1 MAPKALT
8 GWIGFGAHSEASG
21 GTSNHL
27 PKFAGSMTNAPSW
40 RRCSPARRDGVTR
53 GHAGLRTNREQVS
66 MTGFTKS
73 LLAASALVALTAG
86 GAQADIAIATAGPM
100 TGQYAI
106 FGDQMKR
113 GAEMAVKDINA
124 AGGVLGEQLT
134 LEIGDDAC
142 DPKQAV
148 AVANQMVNAGV
159 VLVAGHFCSGS
170 SIPAS
175 AVYNEEGILQISP
188 ASTNPQLTEQG
199 FDNVF
204 RVCGRDDQQ
213 GTYAANYVVDNGV
226 GSKIAVVHDKTP
238 YGKGLA
244 DEFKKQLNAR
254 GVEETM
260 YEAITAG
267 DRDFTALITK
277 MKEAGVDLI
286 YLGGYHTEAGLIAR
300 QAKEQGINATMM
312 SGDALVTDEYWAITG
327 DTGQGTLMTFSP
339 DPRKNEVAAPVV
351 AEFEAAGYDP
361 EGYTLYTYAAIQIW
375 AQAAEQAGS
384 TDLDA
389 VIEALNG
396 NQFETVLG
404 TVSFDDKG
412 DVEGSS
418 YVMYEWADG
427 QYAEKGS

>member
-1 MAPKALT
+1 
-8 GWIGFGAHSEASG
+8 
-21 GTSNHL
+21 
-27 PKFAGSMTNAPSW
+27 
-40 RRCSPARRDGVTR
+40 
-53 GHAGLRTNREQVS
+53 

-73 LLAASALVALTAG
+73 LLAASALVALSAG
-86 GAQADIAIATAGPM
+86 GAQADIVIATAGPM
-100 TGQYAI
+100 TGQYAV

-113 GAEMAVKDINA
+113 GAEMAIKDLNA
-124 AGGVLGEQLT
+124 AGGVLGEQLV
-134 LEIGDDAC
+134 LEVGDDAC

-159 VLVAGHFCSGS
+159 VFVAGHFCSGS

-199 FDNVF
+199 LDNVF
-204 RVCGRDDQQ
+204 RVCGRDDAQ
-213 GTYAANYVVDNGV
+213 GIFAADYVVDNNV
-226 GSKIAVVHDKTP
+226 GSKIAVIHDKTP

-300 QAKEQGINATMM
+300 QAKEQGIAATMM

-361 EGYTLYTYAAIQIW
+361 EGYTLYTYAAIQVW
-375 AQAAEQAGS
+375 AQAVEKAGS
-384 TDLDA
+384 TELDA
-389 VIEALNG
+389 VIEALNS
-396 NQFETVLG
+396 NEFETVLG
-404 TVSFDDKG
+404 PISFDDKG
-412 DVEGSS
+412 DVEGAA

>member
-1 MAPKALT
+1 
-8 GWIGFGAHSEASG
+8 
-21 GTSNHL
+21 
-27 PKFAGSMTNAPSW
+27 
-40 RRCSPARRDGVTR
+40 
-53 GHAGLRTNREQVS
+53 

-100 TGQYAI
+100 TGQYAV

-159 VLVAGHFCSGS
+159 VLMAGHFCSGS

-175 AVYNEEGILQISP
+175 SVYNEEGILQISP

-199 FDNVF
+199 FENVF
-204 RVCGRDDQQ
+204 RTCGRDDQQ
-213 GTYAANYVVDNGV
+213 GTYAANYVVDNNV
-226 GSKIAVVHDKTP
+226 GSKVAVLHDKTA

-244 DEFKKQLNAR
+244 DEFKKALNAR

-339 DPRKNEVAAPVV
+339 DPRKNPAAAPVV
-351 AEFEAAGYDP
+351 AEFEAAGFDP
-361 EGYTLYTYAAIQIW
+361 EGYTLYTYATIQVW
-375 AQAAEQAGS
+375 AQAAEKAGS

-389 VIEALNG
+389 VVEALHG

-404 TVSFDDKG
+404 TISFDDKG
-412 DVEGSS
+412 DVEGEN